1 MPCPGGARPVRGP
14 TGRGGQ
20 VSTRSFRALGLALV
34 LALGGAGSGC
44 TPDGPSDEELAV
56 RVEAALAT
64 ASDLPAGFEVE
75 VAAGVVT
82 ITGSLA
88 CDDCGGLRTP
98 GGIGTVQQSLGAV
111 VRAVP
116 GVEAVE
122 FALDPGP

>member
-1 MPCPGGARPVRGP
+1 M
-14 TGRGGQ
+14 
-20 VSTRSFRALGLALV
+20 STRSFRALGLALV
-34 LALGGAGSGC
+34 LAVAGAGSAC
-44 TPDGPSDEELAV
+44 TPDGPSDEELAI

-64 ASDLPAGFEVE
+64 AADLPAGLEVE

-98 GGIGTVQQSLGAV
+98 PGLGTVQQSLGAV

>member
-1 MPCPGGARPVRGP
+1 M
-14 TGRGGQ
+14 
-20 VSTRSFRALGLALV
+20 STRSFRALGLALV

-44 TPDGPSDEELAV
+44 TPDGPSDEEL
-56 RVEAALAT
+56 
-64 ASDLPAGFEVE
+64 

>member
-1 MPCPGGARPVRGP
+1 M
-14 TGRGGQ
+14 
-20 VSTRSFRALGLALV
+20 STRSLRALGLALV
-34 LALGGAGSGC
+34 FALGGAGSGC

-56 RVEAALAT
+56 QVEAALAT